1 MSGKGNALHQS
12 SRRHRTV
19 QGFSMS
25 RLLPLVLA
33 ASLLASGLAC
43 SGGDVTPPKPRE
55 FVYDHLASVPAVF
68 QGMDLPFY
76 GGQIEQ
82 SGEGSMTVSYGHSEA
97 SMDQLKERWPSALQ
111 AVGWVEETRG
121 ESGNGDLGL
130 TYSLPDGRRS
140 LVRITVAETGVWHV
154 NITASPGTSP

>member
-1 MSGKGNALHQS
+1 
-12 SRRHRTV
+12 
-19 QGFSMS
+19 MS

-55 FVYDHLASVPAVF
+55 FVYDDMHSVPVVF

-76 GGQIEQ
+76 GGQIER
-82 SGEGSMTVSYGHSEA
+82 SSENSMTVSYGHSEA

-121 ESGNGDLGL
+121 ESGNGDLDL
-130 TYSLPDGRRS
+130 TYRLPSGRRS
-140 LVRITVAETGVWHV
+140 LVSITVAGTGVWHV
-154 NITASPGTSP
+154 YIGLSEGGTP

>member
-1 MSGKGNALHQS
+1 
-12 SRRHRTV
+12 
-19 QGFSMS
+19 MS

-55 FVYDHLASVPAVF
+55 FVYDDMYRVPVVF
-68 QGMDLPFY
+68 QGMDLPYY

-82 SGEGSMTVSYGHSEA
+82 SGENSMTVSYTDDDA
-97 SMDQLKERWPSALQ
+97 SMDQLKERWPDAL
-111 AVGWVEETRG
+111 ATAGWVEESRN

-130 TYSLPDGRRS
+130 TYQLPNGRRS
-140 LVRITVAETGVWHV
+140 LVSISVYRPKVWRV
-154 NITASPGTSP
+154 YIGLSDGGTP

>member
-1 MSGKGNALHQS
+1 
-12 SRRHRTV
+12 
-19 QGFSMS
+19 MS

-55 FVYDHLASVPAVF
+55 FVYDDMHSVPVVF

-76 GGQIEQ
+76 GGQIER
-82 SGEGSMTVSYGHSEA
+82 SSENSMTVSYGHSEA
-97 SMDQLKERWPSALQ
+97 SMDQLKERWPSALE
-111 AVGWVEETRG
+111 AAGWVEDTRG

-130 TYSLPDGRRS
+130 TYRLPSGRRS
-140 LVRITVAETGVWHV
+140 LVSITVAGTGVWHV
-154 NITASPGTSP
+154 YIGLSGGGTP

>member
-1 MSGKGNALHQS
+1 
-12 SRRHRTV
+12 
-19 QGFSMS
+19 MS

-55 FVYDHLASVPAVF
+55 FVYDHMHSVPVVF

-76 GGQIEQ
+76 GGQIER
-82 SGEGSMTVSYGHSEA
+82 SGQTSMIVSYTNDDA
-97 SMDQLKERWPSALQ
+97 SMEQLKARWPDAL
-111 AVGWVEETRG
+111 AAAGWAEETRT
-121 ESGNGDLGL
+121 EMGNGELSL
-130 TYSLPDGRRS
+130 TYALPDGGGA
-140 LVRITVAETGVWHV
+140 LVSIDIYGSGVWHV